1 MPGGTRKPGPSGTEQ
16 GQRPNSDVQIGGTGN
31 DIALWAGGDGSDLFD
46 GGPGHFDALVFGAI
60 DKVDGIPVISPATGK
75 YRNLGLPTAN
85 VTGQGGFCRL
95 ERVADPEAR
104 GFEFLVRF
112 FVRATGNLA
121 VTIRTHDV
129 EQVFCTSEAGGV
141 ATFAD
146 LTAPD
151 PAFVEV
157 SLDEVDRLNAMVR
170 KIIR

>member
-1 MPGGTRKPGPSGTEQ
+1 MSTAP
-16 GQRPNSDVQIGGTGN
+16 
-31 DIALWAGGDGSDLFD
+31 F
-46 GGPGHFDALVFGAI
+46 
-60 DKVDGIPVISPATGK
+60 SPATGK
-75 YRNLGLPTAN
+75 YRNPGLPTAN

-95 ERVADPEAR
+95 ERVADPVAR

-129 EQVFCTSEAGGV
+129 EQVFCTSEAGGAV
-141 ATFAD
+141 SFAD

-157 SLDEVDRLNAMVR
+157 SLEEVDRLNATVR